1 MPGTHSAYLK
11 PPRPWKN
18 IKDES
23 VLPKS
28 SIRPVPVEDFTPP
41 IVVESRDWRMIMT
54 QKMLSNLTKQ
64 NVRAKETDQHNAW
77 SRCESYLLPQRLFYA
92 HS

>member
-41 IVVESRDWRMIMT
+41 IVVESRDWLMEDDYDAE
-54 QKMLSNLTKQ
+54 
-64 NVRAKETDQHNAW
+64 NVEQPHKTERP
-77 SRCESYLLPQRLFYA
+77 S
-92 HS
+92 